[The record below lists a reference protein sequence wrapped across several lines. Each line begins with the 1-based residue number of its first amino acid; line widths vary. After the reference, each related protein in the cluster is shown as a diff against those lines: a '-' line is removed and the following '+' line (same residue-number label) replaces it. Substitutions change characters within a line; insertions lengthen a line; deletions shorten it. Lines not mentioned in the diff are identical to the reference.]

1 MRYGNPF
8 GRGEYAMRPVPVDA
22 LPNLVIAG
30 VTKAGTTS
38 LHHYLTQHP
47 DICGADVKEVDH
59 YAGMVDGV
67 EPPGLEQ
74 YAAHYQGCR
83 GAAWRLDA
91 SPRYFLGGA
100 LLVRRLLSD
109 LGSPRV
115 IIALREPTARMWSSY
130 SYKRSK
136 GRLPDDM
143 DFLGFFEECRR
154 VYEQGRLRERDAEAF
169 RTLGTG
175 VYVDILAEWFDVL
188 GDDLRIVFFE
198 DLAAAPADQTATLC
212 RWLGLDEEPVGG
224 FDFGTRNRTVQPRSQ
239 ALRRAAYGFN
249 ARAGRWLGQGTGA
262 GRALRRIYGRLNSGS
277 LDERLTDEQRE
288 RVASFYA
295 PHTARL
301 VHLLDARGVGD
312 RPAWCR
318 TATPVGQG
326 GR

>member
-1 MRYGNPF
+1 MRHGNPF
-8 GRGEYAMRPVPVDA
+8 AHGEYAMRHVPVDA

-47 DICGADVKEVDH
+47 DVCGADVKEVDH
-59 YAGMVDGV
+59 YAPMVAGL
-67 EPPGLEQ
+67 EPPALEQ
-74 YAAHYQGCR
+74 YAAHFAGCS

-91 SPRYFLGGA
+91 SPRYFLGGPP
-100 LLVRRLLSD
+100 LVRRLVAD

-136 GRLPDDM
+136 GRLPEEM
-143 DFLGFFEECRR
+143 DFPRFFDECRR
-154 VYEQGRLRERDAEAF
+154 VYEQGRLRDRDAEAF
-169 RTLGTG
+169 RTVGTG
-175 VYVDILAEWFDVL
+175 VYADFLGDWFDVL
-188 GDDLRIVFFE
+188 GKDLRIVFFE
-198 DLAAAPADQTATLC
+198 DLAADPAAEMARLC
-212 RWLGLDEEPVGG
+212 RWLGLDEEPLAG

-239 ALRRAAYGFN
+239 ALRRVAYGLN
-249 ARAGRWLGQGTGA
+249 ARAGGWLGEGTGT
-262 GRALRRIYGRLNSGS
+262 GRVLRRIYGRLNSGS
-277 LDERLTDEQRE
+277 LDERLSDEQRE

-301 VHLLDARGVGD
+301 VELLDAHGVVA

-318 TATPVGQG
+318 TTTTVGQG
-326 GR
+326 GC